1 LHLWTFLKYT
11 QRNLLIKEQLWPH
24 QLFVDDQRDIK
35 CVLFIYLTIGFK
47 SNNPPLTDERTTAR
61 RVTFFCDDKDDQLLI
76 SLIQQYVLQSNI
88 KNISFCAIPHRLSSV
103 IGSFINDQNLGKY
116 YTSSFQ
122 QMELDKETFAE
133 KRKQITSPSSGNYFI
148 IYQEKK

>member
-1 LHLWTFLKYT
+1 LHLWTFLKYI
-11 QRNLLIKEQLWPH
+11 QRNLITKEQLWPH

-35 CVLFIYLTIGFK
+35 CVLFIYLTISFK
-47 SNNPPLTDERTTAR
+47 SNNQPLPDEERSTAR

-76 SLIQQYVLQSNI
+76 SLIQKYISQSNN
-88 KNISFCAIPHRLSSV
+88 KNKYVCAIPHRLSSV
-103 IGSFINDQNLGKY
+103 IGSFITDQNLGKY

-148 IYQEKK
+148 I